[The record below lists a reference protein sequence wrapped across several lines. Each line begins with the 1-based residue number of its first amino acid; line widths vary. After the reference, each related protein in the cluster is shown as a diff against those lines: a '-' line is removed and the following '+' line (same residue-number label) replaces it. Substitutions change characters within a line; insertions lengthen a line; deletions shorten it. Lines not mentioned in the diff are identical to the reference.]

1 MTISWND
8 AAQELDAIVN
18 SIDTDDVSVDELFTK
33 LSRATELIEMLDAR
47 LIATKAQVEELS
59 PRLARLTPDE

>member
-18 SIDTDDVSVDELFTK
+18 SFDTDDVSVDELFTK

-47 LIATKAQVEELS
+47 LIATKAQVEELN
-59 PRLARLTPDE
+59 PRLARLTPGE

>member
-8 AAQELDAIVN
+8 AARELDAIVN
-18 SIDTDDVSVDELFTK
+18 SFDTDDVSVDELFTK

>member
-8 AAQELDAIVN
+8 AARELDAIVN
-18 SIDTDDVSVDELFTK
+18 SFDTDDVSVDELFMK